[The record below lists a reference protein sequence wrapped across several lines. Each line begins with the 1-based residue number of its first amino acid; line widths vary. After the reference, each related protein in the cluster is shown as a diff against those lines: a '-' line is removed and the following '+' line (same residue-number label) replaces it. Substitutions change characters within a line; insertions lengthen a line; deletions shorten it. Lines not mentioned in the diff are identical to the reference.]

1 MSRAKRGGDVSHTG
15 ARRWTDAALVRR
27 HLGNRPGA
35 SFTVAAL
42 MLLLAAVA
50 VIAPLGVTAVGDAA
64 MRERLGAL
72 SPTLRDA
79 VASNHGFPQ
88 VAFGEIDD
96 TERMLPWE
104 EFAAALEDVRAAQ
117 PEELRSLLSPALAAT
132 YLDTHSVVG
141 ADGPASAYATM
152 LLAPDLQSEVG
163 LVEGAAP
170 LPPPLDYFDAL
181 YNEEL
186 DGNAPIAFGEVEI
199 MLSVASAAEL
209 EVGVG
214 DRLEI
219 SVPDLQAT
227 MPLRITGLFEADD
240 PKGAYWQHVSSVLE
254 PSISFTPDNT
264 RERTVTAVLDP
275 GALSAMPAVLQNGSV
290 TRAWYP
296 LNVDAIST
304 KNAAQVLAQLRA
316 FSSVSQ
322 TVGEPSIARPGIQ
335 SLRFSSEAQ
344 PTIELAIAEAR
355 AIVAVVAVT
364 ISGPLGVAVAVL
376 LLGCRMLVEQR
387 RSALRLLEARGA
399 RPQQLRGLLA
409 LQGLFVGVVPVALGA
424 ALGTVAFLALG
435 TGTDISW
442 PVFVLPVVLAFAPAA
457 ILAIGGFRGLAFKG
471 RTDMDASV
479 SPTARRLRVLLEAAT
494 VGLTV
499 VAVTLLLTRG
509 IEAGEGEIV
518 FDPLLVAAPLLL
530 ALVAC
535 IVALRLYPLPLRA
548 LLGRFRR
555 SPGFVGFLGA
565 ARALREPAAGLAPA
579 LALIVGLSVAVSS
592 GVLLSTLQQGVVT
605 SAGMQVGADLKLDA
619 ARFTAEQVEQ
629 IAAADGVRA
638 ITTIREQGGAEL
650 IVDGKRRLVS
660 AFIVDQA
667 GLEDVQPAAFRL
679 IPGDISLT
687 PTGKTLPVLVSDDA
701 NRRWAAGATITAEDM
716 AVNVAGVVDTAT
728 PLGARSNWILIDT
741 ASAALLF
748 DTLPPVR
755 TVLVALDPGVD
766 AAAASTTLRE
776 IVSGTA
782 AGAAVR
788 ISTPESVI
796 SAIGDGPASAGLRI
810 ALLLCIVFVA
820 LLSAVAVVMTLVLGT
835 RARER
840 LLALLPSLGAN
851 RRSGGALAAWE
862 ILPAAASAVIVGS
875 LFGAALP
882 LLVLAAVD
890 LRPFTGSPVQPVYA
904 IDPLVLGAAI
914 GGFLLVAA
922 LLTLAALAVSRRA
935 RAASVLRTVEEA

>member
-1 MSRAKRGGDVSHTG
+1 MSRHARGGAVSHSG
-15 ARRWTDAALVRR
+15 VGRWTNAALVRR

-35 SFTVAAL
+35 SLTVAAL

-50 VIAPLGVTAVGDAA
+50 VIAPLGVTTVGDAA

-72 SPTLRDA
+72 SPALRDVTA
-79 VASNHGFPQ
+79 FSRGTPQ
-88 VAFGEIDD
+88 LAFGEIDD
-96 TERMLPWE
+96 TERMLPWD
-104 EFAAALEDVRAAQ
+104 EFMGTLEDIREAQ
-117 PEELRSLLSPALAAT
+117 PEALRALLSPALATT
-132 YLDTHSVVG
+132 YLDTHQVLNAG
-141 ADGPASAYATM
+141 GPDHSNATL
-152 LLAPDLQSEVG
+152 LLAPDLQNHVS

-170 LPPPLDYFDAL
+170 LAPPLDYLDAVFG
-181 YNEEL
+181 EERDL
-186 DGNAPIAFGEVEI
+186 GEWITAGEVEI

-214 DRLEI
+214 DQLETA
-219 SVPDLQAT
+219 VTDLRAII
-227 MPLRITGLFEADD
+227 PLRITGLFEADE
-240 PKGAYWQHVSSVLE
+240 PKGAYWQHVPSVLE
-254 PSISFTPDNT
+254 PSIFYTSESVRVP
-264 RERTVTAVLDP
+264 TVTAVLDP
-275 GALSAMPAVLQNGSV
+275 GAIAPLGWALQNDARTSV
-290 TRAWYP
+290 WYP
-296 LNVDAIST
+296 LHVDAINT
-304 KNAAQVLAQLRA
+304 KNAAHVLAQLRA

-322 TVGEPSIARPGIQ
+322 TVGQPGIARPGIQ
-335 SLRFSSEAQ
+335 TLQFSSEAQ

-387 RSALRLLEARGA
+387 RSSLRLLAARGA
-399 RPQQLRGLLA
+399 GPKQLRGLLA
-409 LQGLFVGVVPVALGA
+409 LQGLFVGVVPVALGV
-424 ALGTVAFLALG
+424 ALGTATFLALG
-435 TGTDISW
+435 TGTAVSW
-442 PVFVLPVVLAFAPAA
+442 PVFVLPVILAFAPAA

-471 RTDMDASV
+471 RTDMDASAT
-479 SPTARRLRVLLEAAT
+479 PTARRLRVLLEAAT
-494 VGLTV
+494 VGLAV

-509 IEAGEGEIV
+509 IEAGAGDIA

-535 IVALRLYPLPLRA
+535 IAALRLYPLPLRA

-555 SPGFVGFLGA
+555 SPGFVGYLGA

-592 GVLLSTLQQGVVT
+592 GVLLSTLQQGVVS
-605 SAGMQVGADLKLDA
+605 SAAMQVGADIKLDA
-619 ARFTAEQVEQ
+619 ARFTADQVEQ
-629 IAAADGVRA
+629 LAAANGVRA

-667 GLEDVQPAAFRL
+667 GLEDVQPGAYRL
-679 IPGDISLT
+679 IPDDISLM
-687 PTGKTLPVLVSDDA
+687 PTDSTVPVLVSDDA
-701 NRRWAAGATITAEDM
+701 NRRWASGATITAEDK
-716 AVNVAGVVDTAT
+716 AVDVVGVVDSAT
-728 PLGARSNWILIDT
+728 PLGARTNWILIDT
-741 ASAALLF
+741 ASAEQLF

-755 TVLVALDPGVD
+755 TVLVALDSGVD
-766 AAAASTTLRE
+766 AAAVSTALRE

-810 ALLLCIVFVA
+810 ALLLCIAFVA